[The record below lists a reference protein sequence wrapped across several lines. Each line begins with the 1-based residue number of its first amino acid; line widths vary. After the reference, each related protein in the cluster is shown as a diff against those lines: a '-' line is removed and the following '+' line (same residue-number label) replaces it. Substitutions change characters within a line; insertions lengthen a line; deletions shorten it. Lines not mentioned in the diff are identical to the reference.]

1 MLKTVAI
8 SSNKKTGPIAVT
20 YRAGKNN
27 TYSTCPK
34 TCALHPQASAGA
46 QEIDAD
52 YLQAIRK
59 AVPKRGLAW
68 TYSHFA
74 PALLPKPKAGETV
87 INYSADTIA
96 DALKAMKLKRP
107 AVYMS
112 PKADAERWP
121 AMHAGVKFLRC
132 PAELSTTFT
141 CQQCGNGRPLCA
153 QGGRDYVIVFVGH
166 GTGALRV
173 GTDQEGG
180 CYAASG
186 PVAIQWHKTSK
197 TGAANDA
204 ETLTAFARSLP
215 VGAFLRHHVAGDIG
229 AEK

>member
-1 MLKTVAI
+1 
-8 SSNKKTGPIAVT
+8 
-20 YRAGKNN
+20 
-27 TYSTCPK
+27 
-34 TCALHPQASAGA
+34 LHPQASAGA

-96 DALKAMKLKRP
+96 DALKAIKLKRP

-112 PKADAERWP
+112 AKADADSWP
-121 AMHAGVKFLRC
+121 AVHAGIKFLRC
-132 PAELSTTFT
+132 PAELSKTFT

-166 GTGALRV
+166 GTGAARV